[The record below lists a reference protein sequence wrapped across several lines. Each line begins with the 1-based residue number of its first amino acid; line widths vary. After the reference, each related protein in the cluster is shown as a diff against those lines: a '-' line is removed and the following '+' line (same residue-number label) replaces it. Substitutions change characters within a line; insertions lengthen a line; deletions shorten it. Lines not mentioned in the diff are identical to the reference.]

1 MGKVRIGIVKRT
13 ARKLIATYPDLF
25 TDDFEHNKKVV
36 TELIETPSK
45 KLRNQI
51 AGYVTRLMRLYK
63 RTGRLQYLL
72 EQQRAEEMRAALA
85 AQAQQKSVE
94 KQQEEGSTKETAE
107 TSSQNETT
115 NK

>member
-1 MGKVRIGIVKRT
+1 MGNVRIGVVKRT
-13 ARKLIATYPDLF
+13 ARKLIASYPDLF

-36 TELIETPSK
+36 SQLIETPSK

-85 AQAQQKSVE
+85 AQAQQE
-94 KQQEEGSTKETAE
+94 QQETGEQTQQES
-107 TSSQNETT
+107 
-115 NK
+115 